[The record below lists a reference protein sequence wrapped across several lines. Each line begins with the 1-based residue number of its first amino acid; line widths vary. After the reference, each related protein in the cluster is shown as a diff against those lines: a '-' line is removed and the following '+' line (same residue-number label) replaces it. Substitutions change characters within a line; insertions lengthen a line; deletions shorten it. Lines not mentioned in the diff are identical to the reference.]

1 MNKSCIKHEVCD
13 KIKNAKMKKR
23 ILLLLL
29 LAALFVTA
37 KYLAY
42 SFELTKELKSEIE
55 ENQWLVKVHPN
66 NPQYHF
72 ELAITYAY
80 SNRIEDGLNEL
91 KKVDE
96 IDKTFAPKAL
106 QIYSKKARLFPN
118 DWKVRFRYAFALYF
132 NNKKKDAIKEFEK
145 IIKQDPKNVFS
156 YGYIATIYGEMN
168 KVDETI
174 DYAKKALDID
184 SNVAA
189 IHLLLGAA
197 YYKKGRPGP
206 GFQETFEALRL
217 RALGY

>member
-1 MNKSCIKHEVCD
+1 
-13 KIKNAKMKKR
+13 MKKP
-23 ILLLLL
+23 ILLVALLVVM
-29 LAALFVTA
+29 FVTA
-37 KYLAY
+37 RHSAY

-96 IDKTFAPKAL
+96 IDETFAPKAL
-106 QIYSKKARLFPN
+106 QIYSKKAKLFPN

-132 NNKKKDAIKEFEK
+132 NNKKKEAIKEFED
-145 IIKQDPKNVFS
+145 IIKLDPKNVFS

-168 KVDETI
+168 KVDEAI
-174 DYAKKALDID
+174 DYSKKAIEID

>member
-1 MNKSCIKHEVCD
+1 
-13 KIKNAKMKKR
+13 MKKTL
-23 ILLLLL
+23 ILLVL
-29 LAALFVTA
+29 LAGILVIFRA
-37 KYLAY
+37 YLAF
-42 SFELTKELKSEIE
+42 SFELSKDLKSETE
-55 ENQWLVKVHPN
+55 EKQWLVKVHPKD
-66 NPQYHF
+66 PQYHF

-106 QIYSKKARLFPN
+106 QIYAKKARLFPN
-118 DWKVRFRYAFALYF
+118 DWKIRFRYAFALYF
-132 NNKKKDAIKEFEK
+132 NNKKKEAIKEFEN
-145 IIKQDPKNVFS
+145 IIKLDPKNVFS

-168 KVDETI
+168 DVD
-174 DYAKKALDID
+174 KAIEYSQKAIEID

-189 IHLLLGAA
+189 IHLLLGTA

-217 RALGY
+217 RSLGY